1 MQLFKI
7 IVDNNP
13 ILFILLK
20 LLLMKKYFLISN
32 SDFTCEK
39 SSDNLKD
46 IIKSYYN
53 EINYRIKNY
62 WSCEYNEFSIYK
74 FLYNSKKIDIDYGM
88 DWSIYFID
96 KLKEI
101 EIEYEDFE
109 KYWIKQKEIKK
120 DFLYHNNRK

>member
-1 MQLFKI
+1 
-7 IVDNNP
+7 
-13 ILFILLK
+13 
-20 LLLMKKYFLISN
+20 MKKYFLISN

-62 WSCEYNEFSIYK
+62 WSCEYNEFSIYE